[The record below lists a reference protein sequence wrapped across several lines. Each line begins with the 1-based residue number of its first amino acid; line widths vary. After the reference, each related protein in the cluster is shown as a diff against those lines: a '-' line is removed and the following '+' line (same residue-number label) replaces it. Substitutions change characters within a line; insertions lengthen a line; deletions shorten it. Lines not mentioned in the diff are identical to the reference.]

1 MSINTII
8 SNYLSA
14 KQAETDARKQAE
26 GLKALILDHAKGAD
40 HFTTDDYTVI
50 IKTTASVRLD
60 TAALYRD
67 FPDVKTAYGKATT
80 STTINAVVNAAGA
93 EKASA

>member
-1 MSINTII
+1 MNINTII
-8 SNYLSA
+8 SKYLAA
-14 KQAETDARKQAE
+14 KQAEADARKQAE
-26 GLKALILDHAKGAD
+26 ALRAVIMDHAKGAD
-40 HFTTDDYTVI
+40 HFATDDYTVI
-50 IKTTASVRLD
+50 IKTTTSMRLD

-80 STTINAVVNAAGA
+80 STTITAVANVDSA

>member
-1 MSINTII
+1 MNINTII
-8 SNYLSA
+8 SQYLAA

-26 GLKALILDHAKGAD
+26 ALRAVIMDHAKGAD

>member
-1 MSINTII
+1 MNINTII
-8 SNYLSA
+8 SQYLAA
-14 KQAETDARKQAE
+14 KQAETEARKQAE

-80 STTINAVVNAAGA
+80 STTIAAVANVDSA